1 MTTGTSPAADAV
13 RVNDFALQVATA
25 NGSGS
30 QTANNVLL
38 RSIFRMGIPVSG
50 KNLFPSNIQGLP
62 TWFTIRASR
71 HGYIGRKRELDVL
84 VLMNPET
91 AAEDGLAAAPGTSV
105 VYEKKLAVEKLRDD
119 LRLFP
124 VPFAELAAKL
134 PLPPDQAK
142 LRRLLVNMIYVGV
155 LSDLMGIEP
164 VEIEAALRKQL
175 RGKAKAIDLNLSAM
189 RLGADYAAETFP
201 GKLPHRVERMNATA
215 GKLIIDGNS
224 ASALGCLFGGATVC
238 TWYPITPS
246 SSLCE
251 TFIDLCAEHRV
262 DEASGKATAA
272 IVQAEDEIASI
283 GMVLGAGWAGARAF
297 TATSG
302 PGISLMSEL
311 IGYGYY
317 TEIPAVIFD
326 VQRVGPSTGL
336 PTRTM
341 QGDVLIC
348 HTNSHGD
355 GKHPVLF
362 PSSPEECFT
371 MAQEAFDVAERLQTP
386 VFVLTDLDLGMNNW
400 MADPFPYPER
410 PFDRGK
416 VLDAAGVERLKETWG
431 RYRDLDG
438 DGVPWRTLPATDHPK
453 AAYFTRG
460 SGHNEAAGYTEKPH
474 DYVRNVERLARKLDE
489 RERDAAGAGHRGPPG
504 RDPRPPRVRHLALRD
519 DRGSRPA
526 RARPRPPAR
535 LPAPPGP
542 ARLGGGE
549 GMDRPP
555 RDRLRRRA
563 EPRRPAHR
571 APARRDA
578 GPRGPLRSRPPVRR
592 PASRRHDGRRGG
604 PLPRRERRRCP
615 MSATLPTAPKT
626 NRLGLAKADYEGGK
640 STLCL
645 GCGHDVITKQIVT
658 AFWEMGIEPRKVAKF
673 SGIGCSSKTPAYF
686 LNRAWGVNA
695 VHGRMPAVATG
706 AILANPELVGIG
718 VSGDGDTGSIG
729 IGPFVHLV
737 RRNIPLVY
745 VVENNGVYG
754 LTKGQFSATAD
765 VGSTLKGGGV
775 ERPRPDRHLRP
786 GHRARLRLRRPL
798 LLRRQEAAPVD
809 PEGRHRHRG
818 TAVLDVISPCVTFND
833 HEGSTKSYKYAKD
846 HEEPLHD
853 IGFVPY
859 FDDTIA
865 EIPPGEVKDVP
876 FPDGSLVRFHSVGRD
891 YDPTDKDQVLAT
903 LHRSRREKEFL
914 TGILYLEPEKPS
926 FAKLLNTVDEPL
938 TTLGENRLRP
948 SPEALAA
955 ILEDYR

>member
-1 MTTGTSPAADAV
+1 MSTASSPTGGALT
-13 RVNDFALQVATA
+13 VNDFSLQVATA

-38 RSIFRMGIPVSG
+38 RSLFRMGIPVSG

-91 AAEDGLAAAPGTSV
+91 AAQDALAATPGTSV
-105 VYEKKLAVEKLRDD
+105 VYERKLAVEKLRDD

-142 LRRLLVNMIYVGV
+142 LRRLLVNMIYVGA
-155 LSDLMGIEP
+155 LSDLMGIDP
-164 VEIEAALRKQL
+164 AEIEAALRKQL
-175 RGKAKAIDLNLSAM
+175 RGKAKAIDLNLAAM
-189 RLGADYAAETFP
+189 RLGADHAAEAFP
-201 GKLPHRVERMNATA
+201 EKLPHRAERMDGTA

-251 TFIDLCAEHRV
+251 TFIELCAAHRV
-262 DEASGKATAA
+262 DPATGKATAA

-317 TEIPAVIFD
+317 TEIPAVVFD

-438 DGVPWRTLPATDHPK
+438 DGVPWRTLPGTDHPK

-460 SGHNEAAGYTEKPH
+460 SGHNEAAGYTEKPD
-474 DYVRNVERLARKLDE
+474 DYVKNVERLARKLDGA
-489 RERDAAGAGHRGPPG
+489 RET
-504 RDPRPPRVRHLALRD
+504 L
-519 DRGSRPA
+519 
-526 RARPRPPAR
+526 
-535 LPAPPGP
+535 PGP
-542 ARLGGGE
+542 ATEDRAGATRGLLAFGTSHYGTTE
-549 GMDRPP
+549 G
-555 RDRLRRRA
+555 RDRLERDHALPLDYLRLRA
-563 EPRRPAHR
+563 
-571 APARRDA
+571 
-578 GPRGPLRSRPPVRR
+578 LPVSAAVREWVD
-592 PASRRHDGRRGG
+592 RH
-604 PLPRRERRRCP
+604 E
-615 MSATLPTAPKT
+615 
-626 NRLGLAKADYEGGK
+626 
-640 STLCL
+640 
-645 GCGHDVITKQIVT
+645 
-658 AFWEMGIEPRKVAKF
+658 F
-673 SGIGCSSKTPAYF
+673 
-686 LNRAWGVNA
+686 
-695 VHGRMPAVATG
+695 
-706 AILANPELVGIG
+706 
-718 VSGDGDTGSIG
+718 
-729 IGPFVHLV
+729 
-737 RRNIPLVY
+737 VY
-745 VVENNGVYG
+745 VVEQNRDAQ
-754 LTKGQFSATAD
+754 LTA
-765 VGSTLKGGGV
+765 L
-775 ERPRPDRHLRP
+775 LRDEMP
-786 GHRARLRLRRPL
+786 ARAARLVPVLQYDGLPL
-798 LLRRQEAAPVD
+798 DATTVV
-809 PEGRHRHRG
+809 EG
-818 TAVLDVISPCVTFND
+818 VLSHVESA
-833 HEGSTKSYKYAKD
+833 GGA
-846 HEEPLHD
+846 
-853 IGFVPY
+853 
-859 FDDTIA
+859 
-865 EIPPGEVKDVP
+865 
-876 FPDGSLVRFHSVGRD
+876 R
-891 YDPTDKDQVLAT
+891 
-903 LHRSRREKEFL
+903 
-914 TGILYLEPEKPS
+914 
-926 FAKLLNTVDEPL
+926 
-938 TTLGENRLRP
+938 
-948 SPEALAA
+948 
-955 ILEDYR
+955 